1 MSAAQ
6 SLAAQSLEMDDEN
19 SRLKTL
25 IQRVISRDQDAA
37 KEFIDL
43 LYPQVARI
51 VRSNLPSSA
60 DVEDLTQEI
69 FMKVFAKIDQCRE
82 MQEVSH
88 WVARIA
94 VNTCYDRLRAQRV
107 RRELR
112 YSDLSL
118 AQVEFLENTLIDTST
133 TMESS
138 GGGTGGIAKELID
151 QLIATLK
158 PNEQMMIRMLDLEQQ
173 SVAEIA
179 EITGWGASK
188 IKVTAMRARQK
199 LRKQLKHLEG
209 THW

>member
-1 MSAAQ
+1 
-6 SLAAQSLEMDDEN
+6 MDDEN

-51 VRSNLPSSA
+51 VRSNLPSA
-60 DVEDLTQEI
+60 TDVEDLTQEV

-82 MQEVSH
+82 VQEVSH

-133 TMESS
+133 TMESPA
-138 GGGTGGIAKELID
+138 GGTRGIAKELID

-158 PNEQMMIRMLDLEQQ
+158 PNEQLVIRMLDLEQQ
-173 SVAEIA
+173 SVAEIS

-199 LRKQLKHLEG
+199 LRKQLKLLEG